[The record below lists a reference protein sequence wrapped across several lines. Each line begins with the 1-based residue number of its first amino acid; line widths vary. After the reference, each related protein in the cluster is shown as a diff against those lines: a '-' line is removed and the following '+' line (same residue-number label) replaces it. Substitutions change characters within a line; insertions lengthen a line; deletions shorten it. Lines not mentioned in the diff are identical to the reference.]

1 MILAHHAGLRS
12 IGSVAVLGLV
22 CCLLTGLVVMPGVL
36 RLLALR
42 SRRRADTRGP
52 EPAAALRVAAAVR
65 PGA

>member
-1 MILAHHAGLRS
+1 MILAHHAGLRA

-42 SRRRADTRGP
+42 HRGRAEARGP
-52 EPAAALRVAAAVR
+52 AVAFDVAAAIR
-65 PGA
+65 SGA